1 MLHTVTSS
9 SSGLA
14 WSWNV
19 SGVPQR
25 LQNVRWARRE
35 DAMRAGV
42 PATNAK
48 SLARTLAQVTNGAA
62 ERRRQIEQ

>member
-19 SGVPQR
+19 SGAPQR
-25 LQNVRWARRE
+25 SQKVRSARRE

-42 PATNAK
+42 PATNTK
-48 SLARTLAQVTNGAA
+48 SLVRTLAQVTNGAA
-62 ERRRQIEQ
+62 ESRRQIEQ